1 MNYRQQLL
9 VIEGL
14 FIPPD
19 TSIRMDCPFCHG
31 KNTLSVDTATNNINW
46 FCFHAS
52 CKAKGKYQGEKDMT
66 YVNSTFNQKEEM
78 KNLKFEMPDSFVSVY
93 SDDKAM
99 KYLHKNNCWEAWS
112 WGRATIK
119 FDIAQNRVVFCA
131 KDPETDEIVG
141 AVGRGLNSK
150 VYPKWYMYGNKDI
163 PFTCGLREHKEAIL
177 VEDCASAC
185 AVSNVLTGIA
195 LMGTSLKESHK
206 KHLTQYDKLY
216 IGLDRDATVKSFGI
230 ANELKSYG
238 IKNVHVKT
246 LEDDLK
252 YFGTKEIEEM
262 FND

>member
-1 MNYRQQLL
+1 MNYKQQLL

-52 CKAKGKYQGEKDMT
+52 CKAKGKYTGEKDMN
-66 YVNSTFNQKEEM
+66 YVNSTFNTNNKT
-78 KNLKFEMPDSFVSVY
+78 NDVHFEMPDSFTTVY
-93 SDDKAM
+93 SNDKAM

-112 WGRATIK
+112 LGRATIK
-119 FDIAQNRVVFCA
+119 FDVAQNRVVFCV
-131 KDPETDEIVG
+131 KDPKTDEIVG
-141 AVGRGLNSK
+141 AVGRGLTSR
-150 VYPKWYMYGNKDI
+150 VYPKWYMYGNKDV
-163 PFTCGLREHKEAIL
+163 PFSCGLLEHKEAIL

-206 KHLTQYDKLY
+206 KHLTQYKKLY
-216 IGLDRDATVKSFGI
+216 IGLDRDATIKSFDI

-238 IKNVHVKT
+238 VKNVHVKV

-252 YFGTKEIEEM
+252 YYKTNEIKDM

>member
-1 MNYRQQLL
+1 
-9 VIEGL
+9 
-14 FIPPD
+14 
-19 TSIRMDCPFCHG
+19 
-31 KNTLSVDTATNNINW
+31 
-46 FCFHAS
+46 
-52 CKAKGKYQGEKDMT
+52 
-66 YVNSTFNQKEEM
+66 
-78 KNLKFEMPDSFVSVY
+78 
-93 SDDKAM
+93 
-99 KYLHKNNCWEAWS
+99 
-112 WGRATIK
+112 
-119 FDIAQNRVVFCA
+119 
-131 KDPETDEIVG
+131 
-141 AVGRGLNSK
+141 
-150 VYPKWYMYGNKDI
+150 MYGNKDV
-163 PFTCGLREHKEAIL
+163 PFSCGLIEHKEAIL

-252 YFGTKEIEEM
+252 YYGTKEIEEM